1 MRRLTL
7 LLLLGVAAVPAVAA
21 GPQDVVGGNPRHGA
35 ALIARSGCGFCHAI
49 PGIADADGHVGPP
62 LDNIADRTIIAG
74 VLANT
79 PDDMIR
85 WLQAPQSVVP
95 GNAMPDMGLSEQ
107 DARDIAAY
115 LYTLH

>member
-1 MRRLTL
+1 MRWSTL
-7 LLLLGVAAVPAVAA
+7 LLLLTVTAVAA
-21 GPQDVVGGNPRHGA
+21 ADPQDIAGGHPRHGA
-35 ALIARSGCGFCHAI
+35 ALIARSGCGFCHTI
-49 PGIADADGHVGPP
+49 PGIADAEGHVGPP
-62 LDNIADRTIIAG
+62 LNNIADRTIIAG

-79 PDDMIR
+79 PEDMIR